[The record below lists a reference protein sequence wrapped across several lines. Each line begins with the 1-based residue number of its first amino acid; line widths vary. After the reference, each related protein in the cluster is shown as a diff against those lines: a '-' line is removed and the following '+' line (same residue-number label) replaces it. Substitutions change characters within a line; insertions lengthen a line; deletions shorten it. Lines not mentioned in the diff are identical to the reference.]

1 MYKNIINT
9 KTGFILIL
17 LIASLSFGFKPRSQA
32 PLAGDDD
39 IYTQINENM
48 DIFGRVYKEVALNY
62 LDEID
67 VNKFMHA
74 GLDGMLGTLDPY
86 TSFVDASRKDEVDLL
101 TTGKYGG
108 IGISIGQ
115 RDSSVII
122 TEIMD
127 GYSAQKE
134 GLRRGDKI
142 LEIEN
147 TLIDVKNI
155 NDIRKLVRGPS
166 GTTLNMKVMRND
178 RELNFILTREDIQL
192 KNISYSGVLENG
204 IGYIKLDR
212 FNKYA
217 ENEMIDALTALKAA
231 GATNGLILDLRDN
244 PGGLLDA
251 AIGILNKLVDKG
263 DLLLTTVGRKP
274 DSERKYFSTE
284 SPMFGKDV
292 PLVVLVNENTASAS
306 EILSGAIQDLDRGI
320 ILGTK
325 SFGKGLVQVYA
336 PLSYGN
342 QLRITNQRY
351 FTPSGRWIQ
360 AKNYFKENK
369 YGVFKPLPF
378 LNQTEFKTLGGRTV
392 YAEGGITPDTTV
404 KVFENNELLDQLQFQ
419 DAYFKFAEKYV
430 SENPDGSSFAMS
442 DDILNQFYSF
452 LGDPR
457 FELKSSAEMDADSL
471 SNRLANSQ
479 FSDRAKQLVADLRS
493 ELKTERLKDF
503 DVSRP
508 VIKDMLE
515 IELMRRYNKNDKD
528 IKMAVLNDD
537 VQVQAAL
544 GLLKNRTVYNI
555 LLSPR

>member
-1 MYKNIINT
+1 MDV
-9 KTGFILIL
+9 
-17 LIASLSFGFKPRSQA
+17 FGK
-32 PLAGDDD
+32 
-39 IYTQINENM
+39 
-48 DIFGRVYKEVALNY
+48 VYKEVALNY

-67 VNKFMHA
+67 VTKFMHA
-74 GLDGMLGTLDPY
+74 GLDGMLSTLDPY

-122 TEIMD
+122 TDIMD

-134 GLRRGDKI
+134 GLRRGDVI
-142 LEIEN
+142 MEIDN
-147 TLIDVKNI
+147 TPIDVKNI

-166 GTTLNMKVMRND
+166 GTTLNMRVNRND
-178 RELNFILTREDIQL
+178 RELNFVLTREDIQL
-192 KNISYSGVLENG
+192 KNISFSGVLENG
-204 IGYIKLDR
+204 IGYIKLER

-217 ENEMIDALTALKAA
+217 ENEMVDALTALKAG

-251 AIGILNKLVDKG
+251 AIGILNKFVDKG

-284 SPMFGKDV
+284 SPMLGKDV
-292 PLVVLVNENTASAS
+292 PIIVLVNENTASAS
-306 EILSGAIQDLDRGI
+306 EILSGAIQDLDRGV

-378 LNQTEFKTLGGRTV
+378 LNQTEFKTLDGRTV
-392 YAEGGITPDTTV
+392 YAEGGITPDTVV
-404 KVFENNELLDQLQFQ
+404 KVFENNELLDQLQIQ
-419 DAYFKFAEKYV
+419 DAYFKFAEKYT

-442 DDILNQFYSF
+442 DDVISRFYSF
-452 LGDPR
+452 LNDPR
-457 FELKSSAEMDADSL
+457 FELKSKAETDAGNL
-471 SNRLANSQ
+471 SRLLVNNGY
-479 FSDRAKQLVADLRS
+479 SDRAKQMAAELES

-503 DVSRP
+503 DEAKP

-515 IELMRRYNKNDKD
+515 IELMKKYNKNEKD
-528 IKMAVLNDD
+528 IKLVVLNDD
-537 VQVQAAL
+537 VQVQTAL
-544 GLLKNRTVYNI
+544 GLLKNRAVYNT